1 MAAAT
6 ILVNRPRN
14 FAFFTYAGTTAA
26 QNIHLGFKPSYMII
40 HNATDGDDVNIWHT
54 SSQTTFVNIAA
65 AAAGAFGHAVAP
77 VDDGTTL
84 GFSLPPNP
92 DINEDGK
99 TYYGIAFYE

>member
-14 FAFFTYAGTTAA
+14 FAVFTYTGTTAA

-40 HNATDGDDVNIWHT
+40 QNATDGDDVNFWHT
-54 SSQTTFVNIAA
+54 SSQTTFINVAA
-65 AAAGAFGHAVAP
+65 AAASVSAAVAP

-84 GFSLPPNP
+84 GFSLPSNS
-92 DINEDGK
+92 DINEDAK
-99 TYYGIAFYE
+99 VYHGIAFYS

>member
-14 FAFFTYAGTTAA
+14 YAVFTYTGTTAA

-40 HNATDGDDVNIWHT
+40 HNVTDGDDVNIWHT
-54 SSQTTFVNIAA
+54 SSQSTFINVAA
-65 AAAGAFGHAVAP
+65 AAANVSAAVAP

-84 GFSLPPNP
+84 GFSLPSNS
-92 DINEDGK
+92 DINEDAK
-99 TYYGIAFYE
+99 VYHGIAFYS